1 MHEIGSE
8 YLNKC
13 IINNIHCIFSC
24 TRLIISF
31 FPCEKHSLVIL
42 RIICRLSN
50 LKYIPFICSINII
63 SYLVSSSFF
72 SLIKMFLN
80 SVKINSFLVKW
91 NIIRMDYTVL
101 NISACIFCNRLR
113 SWCHNIIRLICPS
126 YKVICSRIQINICN
140 LPEIISYLLKIR
152 LIIFSCF

>member
-1 MHEIGSE
+1 MQEISSE

-50 LKYIPFICSINII
+50 LEYIPFICSIHII

-72 SLIKMFLN
+72 PLIKLFLN
-80 SVKINSFLVKW
+80 SDKINSFLVKR
-91 NIIRMDYTVL
+91 NIVRVYDTVL
-101 NISACIFCNRLR
+101 NISVCIFFNSLR
-113 SWCHNIIRLICPS
+113 SWCHNIIRFNCPS

-140 LPEIISYLLKIR
+140 LPEVISYLLKIR
-152 LIIFSCF
+152 LIILSCS